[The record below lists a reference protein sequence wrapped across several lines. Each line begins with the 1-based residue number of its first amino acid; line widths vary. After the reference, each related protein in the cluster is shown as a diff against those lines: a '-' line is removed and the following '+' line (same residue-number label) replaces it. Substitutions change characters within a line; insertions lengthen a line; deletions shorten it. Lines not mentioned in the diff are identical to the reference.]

1 MTFRNYYSTKE
12 KKQEFQKIVEGE
24 SLTDQSQYASAS
36 IREMAKRFGIDAI
49 MAKAEQMTATES
61 LKDHLYGNDFTKM
74 FKSKDELLNVKKRLR
89 ERFELIPARM
99 RKTIFNDDIEEF
111 VNAYTYNDINKLT
124 ELNKVGIIS
133 TTQLEQA
140 IAYDNKLK
148 ETAKENA
155 LKTKFIAELEKQKE
169 GLYDTYKKTG
179 SINLGNNQSNT
190 VNNPISEVSTK

>member
-190 VNNPISEVSTK
+190 VNNPNIEVSTK